1 MANNNDSDQFDGL
14 KNIGFLF
21 MGIVM
26 FVDIYKFYYYAL
38 PEILKQ
44 ELLVRFVK
52 GFVSTGFLNSPF
64 YPKFAIIFLCG
75 LFILLDKGK
84 KDIDINKEVAL
95 LNGVLSTS
103 FIILT
108 GLLVKVDAYI
118 VFYLLFYAAAFL
130 YLIKSYV
137 ILHRMFGGD
146 VMKDRFNKANKIFP
160 QTKELVE
167 NELSINI
174 PYKFVKEYK
183 TQKGE
188 MVSVFEDGFVNIV
201 APNRA
206 VLILGLPGSGK
217 SYSWVEEIIKQHI
230 KKGFSMINY
239 DFKFPTLSN
248 IAYDYYQSNKS
259 AYDKYEKPPKFATIN
274 IDDPRFSDRCNPIRP
289 ELIPTKPEAID
300 AINTIFFNL
309 DKKSAQKQDFFQM
322 SAIAI
327 TSGALWFL
335 KTHEGGKYCSL
346 PHLIEFMQQS
356 DEKIITIL
364 HNNPELTYFISSF
377 ADALKKKA
385 FDQLSGQTA
394 SARIPLGK
402 LATDELFYVMTD
414 PDKTGVNLAVNNKE
428 EVTILNI
435 ANNPKT
441 KYANAPALGL
451 YMSQAAKL
459 VNSQNRVPCS
469 FNVDELPSIYI
480 NGLDDLI
487 ATGRSNKICTILS
500 AQDYTQMV
508 RDYGKEI
515 ADSIY
520 NTIANKITGQVATDT
535 ADKVSKSIGKIN
547 YQQKSVT
554 VNKEDTSTQYST
566 QREYLVPPE
575 DISQFSQGEFA
586 GVVADSYS
594 SPLPIKT
601 FRGFV
606 SPDKSDQKQRE
617 VPMVNE
623 KLDQKTLIEN
633 RKKIQSDI
641 KNMTDVAFSL
651 IESNTEEKK
660 EARAEILKAN
670 VQQAEM
676 ETYSNNTTNSVI
688 HSIMVQDPN
697 IKSSNQIIS
706 EMVKISAEQ
715 EGTIIFS
722 EEESLEKK
730 IVKNSGILGDKL
742 EENATEENAPENQ
755 EEFHNQEDLEKEI
768 EEDDEEPEYM
778 KDNEISGE
786 VLNVPKKATLDTETK
801 GKKVSIKEGVLF
813 VPKAGSKVK

>member
-1 MANNNDSDQFDGL
+1 M
-14 KNIGFLF
+14 
-21 MGIVM
+21 
-26 FVDIYKFYYYAL
+26 
-38 PEILKQ
+38 
-44 ELLVRFVK
+44 
-52 GFVSTGFLNSPF
+52 
-64 YPKFAIIFLCG
+64 
-75 LFILLDKGK
+75 
-84 KDIDINKEVAL
+84 
-95 LNGVLSTS
+95 
-103 FIILT
+103 
-108 GLLVKVDAYI
+108 
-118 VFYLLFYAAAFL
+118 
-130 YLIKSYV
+130 
-137 ILHRMFGGD
+137 
-146 VMKDRFNKANKIFP
+146 
-160 QTKELVE
+160 
-167 NELSINI
+167 
-174 PYKFVKEYK
+174 
-183 TQKGE
+183 
-188 MVSVFEDGFVNIV
+188 
-201 APNRA
+201 
-206 VLILGLPGSGK
+206 
-217 SYSWVEEIIKQHI
+217 
-230 KKGFSMINY
+230 
-239 DFKFPTLSN
+239 
-248 IAYDYYQSNKS
+248 
-259 AYDKYEKPPKFATIN
+259 
-274 IDDPRFSDRCNPIRP
+274 
-289 ELIPTKPEAID
+289 
-300 AINTIFFNL
+300 
-309 DKKSAQKQDFFQM
+309 
-322 SAIAI
+322 
-327 TSGALWFL
+327 
-335 KTHEGGKYCSL
+335 
-346 PHLIEFMQQS
+346 
-356 DEKIITIL
+356 
-364 HNNPELTYFISSF
+364 
-377 ADALKKKA
+377 
-385 FDQLSGQTA
+385 
-394 SARIPLGK
+394 
-402 LATDELFYVMTD
+402 
-414 PDKTGVNLAVNNKE
+414 
-428 EVTILNI
+428 
-435 ANNPKT
+435 
-441 KYANAPALGL
+441 
-451 YMSQAAKL
+451 
-459 VNSQNRVPCS
+459 
-469 FNVDELPSIYI
+469 
-480 NGLDDLI
+480 
-487 ATGRSNKICTILS
+487 
-500 AQDYTQMV
+500 
-508 RDYGKEI
+508 
-515 ADSIY
+515 
-520 NTIANKITGQVATDT
+520 
-535 ADKVSKSIGKIN
+535 
-547 YQQKSVT
+547 
-554 VNKEDTSTQYST
+554 
-566 QREYLVPPE
+566 PPE